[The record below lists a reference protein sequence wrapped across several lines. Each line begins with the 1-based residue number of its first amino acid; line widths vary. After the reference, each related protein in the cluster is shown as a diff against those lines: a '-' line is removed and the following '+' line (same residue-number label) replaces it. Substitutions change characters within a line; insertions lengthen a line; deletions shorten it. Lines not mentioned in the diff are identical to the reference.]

1 MQKVGSSILLS
12 ASDLVGH
19 LHCRH
24 LTALDVEVANGR
36 LEKPEYWD
44 PFQEILQE
52 RGAATKRGISKG
64 AFRSGDWVGRTD
76 VLLRVETPAAL
87 GPWAYEVVDANSHAK
102 RARERGH
109 RLRALNS
116 KRPPGRWRPSF
127 RSLAPVLP
135 RSHLSG
141 PLLIVGPP

>member
-1 MQKVGSSILLS
+1 MRCKKSAPPSSS

-52 RGAATKRGISKG
+52 RGRRHEEGYIEHLKLSGLAVCLLEGVGVHRERLARTREATEVGADVHRPGRLPAENVTVTKG
-64 AFRSGDWVGRTD
+64 AGLVGRFMKTEKSD
-76 VLLRVETPAAL
+76 RQFCTKCGGL
-87 GPWAYEVVDANSHAK
+87 
-102 RARERGH
+102 
-109 RLRALNS
+109 
-116 KRPPGRWRPSF
+116 
-127 RSLAPVLP
+127 
-135 RSHLSG
+135 
-141 PLLIVGPP
+141 